1 MKTEFTE
8 VTWQKKKKD
17 YKKICNSNR
26 VIQYK
31 TKMKL

>member
-8 VTWQKKKKD
+8 VTWQKKKD